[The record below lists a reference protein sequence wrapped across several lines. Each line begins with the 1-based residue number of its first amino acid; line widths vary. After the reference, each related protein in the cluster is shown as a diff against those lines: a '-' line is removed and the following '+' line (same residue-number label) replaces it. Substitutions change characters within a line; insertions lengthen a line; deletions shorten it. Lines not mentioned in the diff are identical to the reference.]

1 MSFRLISYINE
12 VTVLFSIFCIRSVT
26 SGLNKYFGKNNYSK
40 KKKQTYPTVLPSLCG
55 FFTAYAFLFLII
67 TDPNLNCLASATN
80 HGSQPVF

>member
-40 KKKQTYPTVLPSLCG
+40 KKNKPTLQYFQVCVDFSLLML
-55 FFTAYAFLFLII
+55 FFF
-67 TDPNLNCLASATN
+67 
-80 HGSQPVF
+80 